1 MKIGFL
7 THGLTLRGAEVA
19 VLDYALAARSVLGME
34 SFLVVRHTEETE
46 ASPVYGRWKKMLP
59 CLLYSHRTDLPRVL
73 AEHQIGTLYQIKP
86 GRNDGW
92 VVPGVRNCIHAMFPS
107 TEFHGDVY
115 LYVSRWLSREMT
127 GRDDRFVPHLVGEV
141 SAGGNLRRELGIPEA
156 AKVFGR
162 HGGADTFDIPFV
174 QKLVRNH
181 ARTHPGDHFIFLNT
195 REFLPPGDCPA
206 NIHFLPGTADSD
218 RKAAFLESCD
228 AMLHA
233 RWNGE
238 TFGLAVGEFAV
249 RGKPVITYGGSRER
263 AHLEMLGAEAVVY
276 ENEQDLE
283 KILRGFAPR
292 AGGAGEYGLYRD
304 PAQVMA
310 LFRERFL
317 ESCGR

>member
-1 MKIGFL
+1 MRIGFL

-34 SFLVVRHTEETE
+34 SFLLVRRGEETE
-46 ASPVYGRWKKMLP
+46 SSPVYGRWKKMLP
-59 CLLYSHRTDLPRVL
+59 CLLYSNRTDLQRVL
-73 AEHQIGTLYQIKP
+73 AENQIGTLYQIKP

-115 LYVSRWLSREMT
+115 LYVSRWLSRAMT
-127 GRDDRFVPHLVGEV
+127 GRDDRFVPHLVNQV
-141 SAGGNLRRELGIPEA
+141 PAQGNLRRELGIPETA
-156 AKVFGR
+156 RVFGR

-174 QKLVRNH
+174 QRLVRAH
-181 ARTHPGDHFIFLNT
+181 ARAHPRDHFIFLNT
-195 REFLPPGDCPA
+195 REFLPSGDRPA
-206 NIHFLPGTADSD
+206 NVHFLPGTADPA
-218 RKAAFLESCD
+218 RKAAFLASCD

-233 RWNGE
+233 RRSGE

-276 ENEQDLE
+276 DNERGLE
-283 KILRGFAPR
+283 EILRGFTPR
-292 AGGAGEYGLYRD
+292 AVGAGEYGLYRD

-317 ESCGR
+317 E

>member
-19 VLDYALAARSVLGME
+19 TLDYAQAARSVLGME
-34 SFLVVRHTEETE
+34 SFLLVRKTEETE
-46 ASPVYGRWKKMLP
+46 ASPVYGRWKRMLP
-59 CLLYSHRTDLPRVL
+59 CLLYSNRTDLQRVL
-73 AEHQIGTLYQIKP
+73 AKHRIGILYQIKP
-86 GRNDGW
+86 GRDDGW
-92 VVPGVRNCIHAMFPS
+92 VVPGIRNCIHAMFPS

-115 LYVSRWLSREMT
+115 LYVSRWLSRAMT
-127 GRDDRFVPHLVGEV
+127 GQDDRFVPHLVNQV
-141 SAGGNLRRELGIPEA
+141 LALGNLRKELGIPEA
-156 AKVFGR
+156 ARVFGR

-174 QKLVRNH
+174 HRSVRRH
-181 ARTHPGDHFIFLNT
+181 ARAHPRDHFIFLNT
-195 REFLPPGDCPA
+195 REFLPSGERLP
-206 NIHFLPGTADSD
+206 NIHFLPGTADPE
-218 RKAAFLESCD
+218 RKAAFLGSCD

-233 RWNGE
+233 RRSGE

-276 ENEQDLE
+276 DNERGLE
-283 KILRGFAPR
+283 EILRGFTPR
-292 AGGAGEYGLYRD
+292 AAGAGEYGLCRD

-317 ESCGR
+317 D